1 MAPVIDVRPK
11 DRRPSTGPFGLARLT
26 GMWFLGLT
34 GIYLLYAWSVF
45 LGLGG
50 DTPFLER
57 VTMALGPSTFAF
69 ALLISPSL
77 FASSIG
83 QTDGPEMNPGRAL
96 ARCRAFFALFAG
108 VAFLLSI
115 IGTGIATS
123 LTSPVPGDASEM
135 LAAPRPS
142 ALETTR
148 ILIPFA
154 ISACVLLSGV
164 AGILIGHI
172 TSWWRTLWRNAA
184 RWIFGV
190 TLMASF
196 LLPFLATGTAIA
208 QHGTA
213 PIWILLNPLAVPLL
227 LTSVLVVWERH
238 ALGLHLGARWRRT
251 TRTPVD
257 PEWLDRVVTQVTGD
271 PDSVMDTRGLT
282 KPEREIAA
290 LVAAIRRIAGPG
302 ATLSESRVRE
312 IVAAITAA
320 SPARA
325 PEAAKPRRSAFR
337 PAVLGGF
344 CTSWTCLAVGLVIVG
359 PLGGVPTSVASA
371 AIAGFLGSAGILLV
385 ARRCPQLA
393 STVPT

>member
-1 MAPVIDVRPK
+1 
-11 DRRPSTGPFGLARLT
+11 
-26 GMWFLGLT
+26 MWFLGLT

-50 DTPFLER
+50 ETPFLER

-83 QTDGPEMNPGRAL
+83 QTDGPEMSPGRAL
-96 ARCRAFFALFAG
+96 ARCWAFFALFAG
-108 VAFLLSI
+108 VAYLLSI

-135 LAAPRPS
+135 FAPPPAPP

-154 ISACVLLSGV
+154 ISACVPLFGV

-172 TSWWRTLWRNAA
+172 TSWWRTLWRNTA
-184 RWIFGV
+184 RWLFGV

-196 LLPFLATGTAIA
+196 LLPFLATMNAIA
-208 QHGTA
+208 QHGTP
-213 PIWILLNPLAVPLL
+213 PIWILINPLAIPLL
-227 LTSVLVVWERH
+227 LTSVLVVRERH
-238 ALGLHLGARWRRT
+238 ALGLSLGTRWRRA
-251 TRTPVD
+251 RTQVD
-257 PEWLDRVVTQVTGD
+257 PEWLDRVVAQITGD
-271 PDSVMDTRGLT
+271 PDSVVDPRGLT
-282 KPEREIAA
+282 EPEREIAA
-290 LVAAIRRIAGPG
+290 LAAAIRRIAGPR

-325 PEAAKPRRSAFR
+325 PEAVKPRRSAFR

-385 ARRCPQLA
+385 ARRCPHLA
-393 STVPT
+393 ATVPT

>member
-1 MAPVIDVRPK
+1 MASAVDVRLK
-11 DRRPSTGPFGLARLT
+11 DRRLPTGPFGLARLT

-34 GIYLLYAWSVF
+34 GIYLLYACSVF
-45 LGLGG
+45 VGLGG
-50 DTPFLER
+50 DTPLLER

-83 QTDGPEMNPGRAL
+83 QTDAPEMNPGRGL
-96 ARCRAFFALFAG
+96 ARYWALFALFAG
-108 VAFLLSI
+108 VAFLLST
-115 IGTGIATS
+115 IGASIATS
-123 LTSPVPGDASEM
+123 LTSPVPADSSEVF
-135 LAAPRPS
+135 AGPRPS
-142 ALETTR
+142 ALEATR
-148 ILIPFA
+148 ILMPCA

-172 TSWWRTLWRNAA
+172 TSGWRTLWRNTA
-184 RWIFGV
+184 RWLFGM

-196 LLPFLATGTAIA
+196 LLPFLATTKAIA
-208 QHGTA
+208 QHGTP
-213 PIWILLNPLAVPLL
+213 PIWILLNPLAIPFL
-227 LTSVLVVWERH
+227 LTTLLVVRERH
-238 ALGLHLGARWRRT
+238 ALGLSLGTRWRRA
-251 TRTPVD
+251 RTQVD
-257 PEWLDRVVTQVTGD
+257 PEWLDRVVAQITGD
-271 PDSVMDTRGLT
+271 PDSVVDPRGLT
-282 KPEREIAA
+282 EPEREIAA
-290 LVAAIRRIAGPG
+290 LAAAIRRIAGPR

-325 PEAAKPRRSAFR
+325 PEAVKPRRSAFR

-385 ARRCPQLA
+385 ARRCPHLA
-393 STVPT
+393 ATVPT